1 MPVAVFRRY
10 TPPTCTLE
18 LRGARS
24 PLSVWSDRPIVKQ
37 VQFILSIDGPQRPEE
52 HRITLKGGRTQL
64 DHLHGVINDY
74 VQQTL
79 GLSAQQFQSTL
90 LQPFVSKQG
99 PSSLS
104 ASTASVDS
112 MGQALA
118 TPGRIHDIGWA
129 RTSSQTLSITPKG
142 RLKHELHLGKLAPH
156 PSSPSVVLSTTELFD
171 LAHALDSYHGE
182 VDSIPELN
190 PVQRQGVHPW
200 MKGAAVAVLAIGVTA
215 SVMNVLQLPTPN
227 GSVETAMEESA
238 DRVDDS
244 LVGRLDNSTDQQWTQ
259 PSDPNAATIELDDIP
274 SATRAL
280 PSEEKNKPS
289 EALSTDADPSELE
302 QTPVKPASQSPQAEQ
317 AEKSTDNESELGAIA
332 RVPAN
337 RNQSLAEANR
347 QDSAPTNPTN
357 PPLPNQPSRPRSA
370 SAPNP
375 TVVPSPLPAEIA
387 AAGTR
392 PTSPPGN
399 PAQTETSA
407 GALANNG
414 NVEARGDI
422 ALLPPPELT
431 SIPPIPTV
439 ESGLDPLADSAS
451 LNDQIGSNRRFSSPD
466 ASSEVQQSGQPGA
479 ASKDPQAHSNNAET
493 QRTEVQA
500 YFESG
505 WQPPEAL
512 NQALQYRLE
521 FNSDG
526 SLQQAIPLGESARA
540 YRPNVNLPVTG
551 EPFVSPFGGNDTP
564 PMRLVLGA
572 NGQVR
577 VFIESLD

>member
-1 MPVAVFRRY
+1 MPVVVFRRY

-52 HRITLKGGRTQL
+52 KRITLKGGRTQL
-64 DHLHGVINDY
+64 DHLHGVIDDY

-79 GLSAQQFQSTL
+79 GLSAQQFQAIL
-90 LQPFVSKQG
+90 LQP
-99 PSSLS
+99 S
-104 ASTASVDS
+104 ASKPMSSPLSNTSIASLDS
-112 MGQALA
+112 VGQALA

-129 RTSSQTLSITPKG
+129 RTSAHALSITPKG
-142 RLKHELHLGKLAPH
+142 RLKHELHLGTLAPH
-156 PSSPSVVLSTTELFD
+156 PSISSVVLNTTELFD
-171 LAHALDSYHGE
+171 LTHALDSYHGE

-215 SVMNVLQLPTPN
+215 SVVNVLQLSTPN
-227 GSVETAMEESA
+227 ASFETAMEESA
-238 DRVDDS
+238 DSLDDG
-244 LVGRLDNSTDQQWTQ
+244 LAGRLDNSAEQQLAQ
-259 PSDPNAATIELDDIP
+259 PSNPNATTIELDDIP
-274 SATRAL
+274 AANGAL
-280 PSEEKNKPS
+280 PPEEKDKPS
-289 EALSTDADPSELE
+289 EALSTEAEPSELD
-302 QTPVKPASQSPQAEQ
+302 QPTVDPASQSPQ

-337 RNQSLAEANR
+337 RNQSLADADR
-347 QDSAPTNPTN
+347 QDSAQTTT
-357 PPLPNQPSRPRSA
+357 PLPSQPSRPRSA

-375 TVVPSPLPAEIA
+375 TVAPSPLPAEIA

-392 PTSPPGN
+392 PTSPPVD
-399 PAQTETSA
+399 ADQTETSV
-407 GALANNG
+407 GASAN
-414 NVEARGDI
+414 RGDLETRGGI
-422 ALLPPPELT
+422 AILPPTELS
-431 SIPPIPTV
+431 SIPPIPTI
-439 ESGLDPLADSAS
+439 ESGLDPLTDSAS
-451 LNDQIGSNRRFSSPD
+451 LNSQIGSNSRLSPPN
-466 ASSEVQQSGQPGA
+466 ASSDIQPPGQTTA
-479 ASKDPQAHSNNAET
+479 AAKEPQAHSNSAET
-493 QRTEVQA
+493 QRTEVQS
-500 YFESG
+500 YFEAG

-526 SLQQAIPLGESARA
+526 SLQQAIPLGESARS
-540 YRPNVNLPVTG
+540 YRSNVNLPATG
-551 EPFVSPFGGNDTP
+551 DPFVSPFGGNDTP